1 MAGTEATSGS
11 GGAEPG
17 PKRRRLLDAG
27 GPVEDDETARQKMR
41 DAEVYDK
48 TADNSIGVYAG
59 FDPDNVSD
67 FRSKQGFR
75 VAEDSITPMGYFAE
89 KGDLPM
95 MRWLYVNG
103 ACTRD
108 EDAGFFYYPMYTAA
122 SRGHLGVCKWL
133 FQHGAAED
141 VHSVTLSGSFRRYT
155 RDVSRWLI
163 LRGALCAA
171 DDTGDLHIGQMRQIL
186 DWSEES
192 ARERPELLKWA
203 KEHHQTRSSF
213 EVFLMGTL
221 SPPTYSA
228 AKLRDELMAK
238 IGIPSAVD
246 RILAIAPPDQCRL
259 LWDDLFAH
267 RVCNLT
273 VFSGKSGILELI
285 GAYVGTVRGREAR
298 IVRQLT
304 ELLPDVIIELDRE
317 TDSDESSSDDS
328 DY

>member
-1 MAGTEATSGS
+1 
-11 GGAEPG
+11 
-17 PKRRRLLDAG
+17 
-27 GPVEDDETARQKMR
+27 MR
-41 DAEVYDK
+41 NAEVYDK
-48 TADNSIGVYAG
+48 TSDNSIGVYAG

-67 FRSKQGFR
+67 VQSIEEQHR
-75 VAEDSITPMGYFAE
+75 VAEDLITPMGYFAE

-108 EDAGFFYYPMYTAA
+108 EDAGFFYYPMYAA
-122 SRGHLGVCKWL
+122 AFRGHLGACKWL

-141 VHSVTLSGSFRRYT
+141 VHSITLSGSFRWYT

-163 LRGALCAA
+163 LRGALCAE
-171 DDTGDLHIGQMRQIL
+171 DETGDLHIGAMRLSL

-192 ARERPELLKWA
+192 AEERPELLKWA
-203 KEHHQTRSSF
+203 KEHHQTRSSS

-228 AKLRDELMAK
+228 AKLRDELVAK

-246 RILAIAPPDQCRL
+246 RILAIAPPDHCRL

-267 RVCNLT
+267 RVCNLA

-285 GAYVGTVRGREAR
+285 GDYIGTMRGREAR

-304 ELLPDVIIELDRE
+304 ELLPGIIAELE
-317 TDSDESSSDDS
+317 APESDSGERSDGS
-328 DY
+328 DYY